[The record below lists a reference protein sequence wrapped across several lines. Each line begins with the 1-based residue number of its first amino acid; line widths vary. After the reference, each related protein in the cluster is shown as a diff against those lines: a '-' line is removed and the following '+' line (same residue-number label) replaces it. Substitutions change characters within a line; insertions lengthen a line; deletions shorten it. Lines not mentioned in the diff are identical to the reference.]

1 MKKVLIVNH
10 YATPPM
16 YGGLSRH
23 HFFAKYLK
31 KKGYEVKILA
41 SSAIHNSTINMI
53 EKKEKL
59 LFKEKEID
67 GVDYIYVK
75 TCSYKNKLKRIFN
88 MLQFY
93 FRAKKVAKK
102 LNKYDVVYS
111 STPQPLSALLG
122 LKIAKKTNAES
133 IVEVRDLWPSTIV
146 DFGML
151 SKRNIITKVLYKLEE
166 YMYKKADKLI
176 FTIEGGKDYIKDQK
190 YVNDINLKKV
200 YHINNGIDLQ
210 EFYSN
215 LEKNVIEDSDL
226 EDNKSFKV
234 IYAGSIRQ
242 AYNVGQILD
251 VAKKFQDEN
260 YKNIKFLIYGK
271 GPYLE
276 SLKERCINENI
287 NNVIFKGF
295 VDSKYLPYILS
306 KADVTLL
313 QSINYES
320 LKYGTSQNKLFT
332 YLASS
337 KPIIST
343 MYNKYDL
350 IRRFKCGIT
359 LKKVDVDNYFDAIL
373 KFYKMNKKEYK
384 EYCDNC
390 KKLSQEYDYEKLTDK
405 LIEIIMA
412 K

>member
-1 MKKVLIVNH
+1 MKKILIVNH

-23 HFFAKYLK
+23 HYFAKYLK
-31 KKGYEVKILA
+31 QKGYDVKIIA
-41 SSAIHNSTINMI
+41 SSAIHNSTVNMI
-53 EKKEKL
+53 EKHEKI

-75 TCSYKNKLKRIFN
+75 NCSYKNKIKRIIN

-93 FRAKKVAKK
+93 LRTKKVAKK
-102 LNKYDVVYS
+102 LDKYDVIYS

-122 LKIAKKTNAES
+122 LSIAKKTKSES

-151 SKRNIITKVLYKLEE
+151 SKNNIITKILYKFEE
-166 YMYKKADKLI
+166 YMYKTADKLI
-176 FTIEGGKDYIKDQK
+176 FTIEGGKDYIKDQRYSK
-190 YVNDINLKKV
+190 KIDLKKV
-200 YHINNGIDLQ
+200 YHINNGIDLN

-215 LEKNVIEDSDL
+215 LEKNIAEDKDL
-226 EDNKSFKV
+226 SNKKTFKV
-234 IYAGSIRQ
+234 VYAGSIRQ

-251 VAKKFQDEN
+251 VAKKIQDKN
-260 YKNIKFLIYGK
+260 YNNIRFLIYGK

-276 SLKERCINENI
+276 SLKEKCKVEKID
-287 NNVIFKGF
+287 NVIFKGF

-306 KADVTLL
+306 KANVTLL

-332 YLASS
+332 YLAAS

-343 MYNKYDL
+343 MHNKYDL

-359 LKKVDVDNYFDAIL
+359 LKKVDVDSYFDAIIKL
-373 KFYKMNKKEYK
+373 YNMDKKEYK
-384 EYCDNC
+384 VYCNNC
-390 KKLSQEYDYEKLTDK
+390 KKLSQEYDYEKLTEK
-405 LIEIIMA
+405 LISIIDA